1 MALCGGSLTRGS
13 HRPSP
18 SGTLGDGTRMRRS
31 LYTHIIAIVV
41 FTVTVVLAVSQAVDN
56 HLTTRAV
63 QQDARERAELVLRT
77 VSLLW
82 TTTPPADLKGELAAI
97 VYGDREVDAI
107 DILRLDGDNAQI
119 ELTTR
124 PDTDREG
131 VMLDA
136 EQVRLLERQ
145 AKVTRPIPEAQG
157 AGWRVSVPLPTDG
170 TVHAAAQVELRSQEV
185 SRLERRI
192 LSIDAGVLLASIA
205 MISGLLAIF
214 LSRRVGRPISDL
226 VHGLRALAAG
236 NLGARLTAH
245 TNDEFQF
252 LTEQFNAMAARLQ
265 ALTDNLGAQV
275 RRATADLAE
284 RNVELQT
291 ANDRLWEAQ
300 IELGRSDRMA
310 ALGQMAGT
318 LAHGLGT
325 PLNSVLG
332 YVQLLRREPLAAG
345 QGEKLAIIESQLQR
359 MIEDMRGVL
368 DRTRDVPLRRT
379 PLAVESVVADAVA
392 LVSSRAAGRRIEL
405 RTRVAE
411 GLPEVPAEAVGL
423 RQVLL
428 NLLANAIDAT
438 PDGGTITVSAGLAP
452 ATDGS
457 RAQRLEL
464 AVADS
469 GHGMSE
475 VERRQAFEPFYTT
488 KAPGRGTGLGLVIVD
503 HIVHAHG
510 GSIAVESVPERGT
523 TVRIQLPLEV

>member
-1 MALCGGSLTRGS
+1 
-13 HRPSP
+13 
-18 SGTLGDGTRMRRS
+18 MRRS

-41 FTVTVVLAVSQAVDN
+41 VTVTAVLAVSQAVDS
-56 HLTTRAV
+56 HLTARAV
-63 QQDARERAELVLRT
+63 RQDVKERAELVLRT
-77 VSLLW
+77 VTLLW
-82 TTTPPADLKGELAAI
+82 TTTAPADLKGKLAAI
-97 VYGDREVDAI
+97 VYGDREVEAI
-107 DILRLDGDNAQI
+107 DILRLDGDGSQV
-119 ELTTR
+119 ELSTR
-124 PDTDREG
+124 ADGEQAG
-131 VMLDA
+131 VALA
-136 EQVRLLERQ
+136 GEEVRQLERHVS
-145 AKVTRPIPEAQG
+145 VTRPLPEPQG
-157 AGWRVSVPLPTDG
+157 SNGWRVTVPLPSDG
-170 TVHAAAQVELRSQEV
+170 PIRAAAQVEIRSQEV

-192 LSIDAGVLLASIA
+192 LTIDAGVLLASIA

-214 LSRRVGRPISDL
+214 LSRRVGRPIGDL
-226 VHGLRALAAG
+226 VAGLRALAAG
-236 NLGARLTAH
+236 NLATRLTAR
-245 TNDEFQF
+245 TDDEFQF
-252 LTEQFNAMAARLQ
+252 LTEQFNAMAARLE
-265 ALTDNLGAQV
+265 ALTTNLGAQV
-275 RRATADLAE
+275 RRATADLAD

-300 IELGRSDRMA
+300 LELGRSDRMA

-345 QGEKLAIIESQLQR
+345 QGEKLAIVESQLQR

-379 PLAVESVVADAVA
+379 PLAIAPVVNDALA
-392 LVSSRAAGRRIEL
+392 LVSSRAAGRRIDL
-405 RTRVAE
+405 RAQVADD
-411 GLPEVPAEAVGL
+411 LPPVPAEAVGL

-438 PDGGTITVSAGLAP
+438 PDGGHIAVGARQAAAEDGRAP
-452 ATDGS
+452 
-457 RAQRLEL
+457 RLEL
-464 AVADS
+464 SVADS

-510 GSIAVESVPERGT
+510 GTIAVDSVPGVGT
-523 TVRIQLPLEV
+523 TVRVLLPLEV

>member
-1 MALCGGSLTRGS
+1 
-13 HRPSP
+13 
-18 SGTLGDGTRMRRS
+18 MRRS

-41 FTVTVVLAVSQAVDN
+41 ITVTAVLAVSQAVDS

-82 TTTPPADLKGELAAI
+82 TTTPPADLKGKLAAI

-107 DILRLDGDNAQI
+107 DILRLDGDGSAI
-119 ELTTR
+119 EFTTR
-124 PDTDREG
+124 PEEVDEG
-131 VMLDA
+131 VPLDA
-136 EQVRLLERQ
+136 QQVRQLERG
-145 AKVTRPIPEAQG
+145 AEVTRPIPGAQG
-157 AGWRVSVPLPTDG
+157 SGWRVSVPLSLDG
-170 TVHAAAQVELRSQEV
+170 TVRAAAQVELRSNEV
-185 SRLERRI
+185 SRLEQRI
-192 LSIDAGVLLASIA
+192 LTIDAGVLLVSIVL
-205 MISGLLAIF
+205 ISGILTLF

-226 VHGLRALAAG
+226 VGGLRALAGG
-236 NLGARLTAH
+236 NLSARLTAR
-245 TNDEFQF
+245 TDDEFQF
-252 LTEQFNAMAARLQ
+252 VSEQFNNMAARLE
-265 ALTDNLGAQV
+265 ALTSDLGAQV

-284 RNVELQT
+284 RNAELQT
-291 ANDRLWEAQ
+291 ANDRLWAAQ
-300 IELGRSDRMA
+300 LELGRSDRMA

-359 MIEDMRGVL
+359 MIEEMRGIL
-368 DRTRDVPLRRT
+368 DRTRDVPLRRA
-379 PLAVESVVADAVA
+379 PLAVETVIADAVA
-392 LVSSRAAGRRIEL
+392 LVSSRAAGRRIAL
-405 RTRVAE
+405 RAE
-411 GLPEVPAEAVGL
+411 VPAGLPPVPAEAVGL

-428 NLLANAIDAT
+428 NLLTNAIDAT
-438 PDGGTITVSAGLAP
+438 PDGGTITVSAALIEG
-452 ATDGS
+452 DGS
-457 RAQRLEL
+457 RPRRVEL

-488 KAPGRGTGLGLVIVD
+488 KGPGRGTGLGLVIVD

-510 GSIAVESVPERGT
+510 GAIAVDSVPGRGT
-523 TVRIQLPLEV
+523 TVRVQLPLEV

>member
-1 MALCGGSLTRGS
+1 
-13 HRPSP
+13 
-18 SGTLGDGTRMRRS
+18 MRRS
-31 LYTHIIAIVV
+31 LHTHIIAIVV
-41 FTVTVVLAVSQAVDN
+41 ITVTAVLAVSQAVDS
-56 HLTTRAV
+56 HLTARAV

-77 VSLLW
+77 VTLLW
-82 TTTPPADLKGELAAI
+82 TTAAPADLKGELAAI

-107 DILRLDGDNAQI
+107 DILRLDGDGSQI
-119 ELTTR
+119 EISTR
-124 PDTDREG
+124 PDSERAG
-131 VMLDA
+131 VTL
-136 EQVRLLERQ
+136 EPEEVRQLQ
-145 AKVTRPIPEAQG
+145 QHAKVTRSLPEAQG
-157 AGWRVSVPLPTDG
+157 AGWRVSVPLPSDG
-170 TVHAAAQVELRSQEV
+170 PVRAAAQVELRSQEV

-192 LSIDAGVLLASIA
+192 LAIDAGVLLSSIA

-214 LSRRVGRPISDL
+214 LSRRVGRPIGEL
-226 VHGLRALAAG
+226 VMGLRALAAG
-236 NLGARLTAH
+236 NLSARLTSR
-245 TNDEFQF
+245 TDDEFQF
-252 LTEQFNAMAARLQ
+252 LTEQFNAMAARLE
-265 ALTDNLGAQV
+265 ALTTDLGAQV

-300 IELGRSDRMA
+300 LELARSDRMA

-332 YVQLLRREPLAAG
+332 YVQLLRREPLAPG

-405 RTRVAE
+405 RTTVAE
-411 GLPEVPAEAVGL
+411 DLPPVPAEAVGL

-438 PDGGTITVSAGLAP
+438 PDGGSITVAAALVA
-452 ATDGS
+452 DGDGA
-457 RAQRLEL
+457 RGRRLEL
-464 AVADS
+464 SVADS

-510 GSIAVESVPERGT
+510 GTIAVESVPDRGT
-523 TVRIQLPLEV
+523 TVRIELPLEV